1 MSVRILVVEDEY
13 FIAQEVAEAL
23 AGAGLSVLGPCAT
36 VSAALALLAGEES
49 CAAAVLDAN
58 LRGESSLPVCEAL
71 SARGI
76 PFIIVTGF
84 TAGQI
89 PAAMAAGPVLAK
101 PLDPARL
108 VAVLQGLI
116 AGA

>member
-1 MSVRILVVEDEY
+1 MSARILVVEDEY

-23 AGAGLSVLGPCAT
+23 AGAGLRVLGPCAT
-36 VSAALALLAGEES
+36 VAAALTLLAGEES

-76 PFIIVTGF
+76 PFIMVTGF

-89 PAAMAAGPVLAK
+89 PAAMAARPVLAK

-116 AGA
+116 AGT